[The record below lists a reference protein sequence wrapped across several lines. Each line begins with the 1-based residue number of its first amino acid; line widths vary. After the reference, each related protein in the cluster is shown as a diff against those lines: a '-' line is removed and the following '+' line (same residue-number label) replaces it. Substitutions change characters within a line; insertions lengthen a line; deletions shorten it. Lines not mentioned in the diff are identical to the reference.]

1 MKEKS
6 LERANMER
14 EWNSTMKKE
23 FLMLKREE
31 KLNNVERIA
40 RVN

>member
-6 LERANMER
+6 LERANMDR
-14 EWNSTMKKE
+14 EWSSTMKKE
-23 FLMLKREE
+23 MLMLKREE

-40 RVN
+40 KVN